1 MKIKK
6 IIEVFTNE
14 IKDEKIEDENEIVSS
29 IDDNEIPEIEEIVIE
44 PQNVEI
50 EEVPSEQPEEIKPIQ
65 LEPEQELVEIEK
77 PEDTQII
84 KNAYTSSLNDIVQK
98 IWELI
103 SDINSVIAT
112 IDYTHDCPDYENVCA
127 ILNGIVDDSTISIGM
142 LTKVLTIIDTK
153 TGELLTAGEQ
163 KAEEIVE

>member
-29 IDDNEIPEIEEIVIE
+29 IDHSEIPEIEEIVTE

-50 EEVPSEQPEEIKPIQ
+50 EEIPSEQPEEIKPIQ

-98 IWELI
+98 I
-103 SDINSVIAT
+103 
-112 IDYTHDCPDYENVCA
+112 
-127 ILNGIVDDSTISIGM
+127 
-142 LTKVLTIIDTK
+142 
-153 TGELLTAGEQ
+153 
-163 KAEEIVE
+163 